1 MWEDAEGM
9 ENAFLGVGGASSI
22 LSVTKSST
30 LPRGTVKSVP
40 QRGTGNTWLQTQ
52 GTIKSTRFGRAGPQP
67 CCPSPP
73 SPSYLLLSLLSSFQQ
88 AFLFRLTFPS
98 LESLP
103 TLSSLTP
110 PFSFLH
116 LRLLLSFLTFLLRA
130 GFLSLSGSSRFTAPP
145 PPAHFS
151 PPFTPNFS
159 LSPTEENWR
168 LSPQQSNRLEID
180 AAAWLDGGGRPAA
193 TWGQR
198 PGVLMADK

>member
-1 MWEDAEGM
+1 MGGRRGDGECFPGSGWGLQHPFRHEISHPPEGYCKIS
-9 ENAFLGVGGASSI
+9 AS
-22 LSVTKSST
+22 
-30 LPRGTVKSVP
+30 
-40 QRGTGNTWLQTQ
+40 RGTGNTWLQTQ

-88 AFLFRLTFPS
+88 AVLFRLAFPS

-130 GFLSLSGSSRFTAPP
+130 GFLSLSGSSRFTPPRPHPTFPLLSLLISPSAP
-145 PPAHFS
+145 
-151 PPFTPNFS
+151 
-159 LSPTEENWR
+159 
-168 LSPQQSNRLEID
+168 
-180 AAAWLDGGGRPAA
+180 
-193 TWGQR
+193 QR
-198 PGVLMADK
+198 RTGV